1 MRSAHLL
8 LTLALAAAG
17 PAAMAQA
24 VSLTGAP
31 AASANSS
38 AAKKELVA
46 KVLKLQQPAIDGL
59 ARDVARETAQ
69 RVLQAAGQAMM
80 GVPPDKQEALG
91 KQVQA
96 DVKAFFDDAEPRLRD
111 AAAKLAPA
119 ALGPMLED
127 KFSEDEL
134 RQLAAWL
141 ESPVS
146 KKYQA
151 IGPEMQSTLTRKLVD
166 DTRAA
171 VEPKLKALEATLQ
184 KRFAQA
190 APAPASAPAK
200 PANAPASAAKP
211 VVKK

>member
-1 MRSAHLL
+1 MRASSQLV
-8 LTLALAAAG
+8 LTLALVAAG

-31 AASANSS
+31 AASAS
-38 AAKKELVA
+38 AGKKDLVA

-96 DVKAFFDDAEPRLRD
+96 DVKAFYDDAEPRLRD
-111 AAAKLAPA
+111 TAAKLAPTT
-119 ALGPMLED
+119 LGPMLEE

-134 RQLAAWL
+134 KQIAAWL

-151 IGPEMQSTLTRKLVD
+151 IGPEMQSVLTRKLVE
-166 DTRAA
+166 DTRTT

-184 KRFAQA
+184 KRFSQA
-190 APAPASAPAK
+190 APPAPAK
-200 PANAPASAAKP
+200 PASAPASAAKP

>member
-1 MRSAHLL
+1 MRAFPLV
-8 LTLALAAAG
+8 LTLALIAAG
-17 PAAMAQA
+17 PAAQAQA

-31 AASANSS
+31 AASASP
-38 AAKKELVA
+38 AKKELVA

-96 DVKAFFDDAEPRLRD
+96 DVKAFYDDAEPRLRD
-111 AAAKLAPA
+111 AASKLAPA
-119 ALGPMLED
+119 TLGPMLEE

-134 RQLAAWL
+134 KQIAAWL

-151 IGPEMQSTLTRKLVD
+151 IGPEMQSALTRKLVD
-166 DTRAA
+166 DTRTT

-184 KRFAQA
+184 KRFSQA
-190 APAPASAPAK
+190 APAPAK
-200 PANAPASAAKP
+200 PASAPASAAKP

>member
-1 MRSAHLL
+1 MRASHLV

-17 PAAMAQA
+17 PAALAQA

-31 AASANSS
+31 ASTASAG
-38 AAKKELVA
+38 KKELVA

-96 DVKAFFDDAEPRLRD
+96 DVKAFYDDAEPRLRD
-111 AAAKLAPA
+111 AAAKLAPTT
-119 ALGPMLED
+119 LGPMLEE

-134 RQLAAWL
+134 KQIAAWL

-151 IGPEMQSTLTRKLVD
+151 IGPDMQSTLTRKLVE
-166 DTRAA
+166 DTRTS

-184 KRFAQA
+184 KRFTQA
-190 APAPASAPAK
+190 APPQPMSPAK
-200 PANAPASAAKP
+200 PASAPASAAKP

>member
-1 MRSAHLL
+1 MRASHLV

-17 PAAMAQA
+17 PAVMAQA

-96 DVKAFFDDAEPRLRD
+96 DVKAFYDDAEPRLRD
-111 AAAKLAPA
+111 AAAKLAPTT
-119 ALGPMLED
+119 LGPMLEE

-134 RQLAAWL
+134 KQIAAWL

-151 IGPEMQSTLTRKLVD
+151 IGPEMQATLTRKLVE
-166 DTRAA
+166 DTRTT
-171 VEPKLKALEATLQ
+171 VEPKLKALESTLQ
-184 KRFAQA
+184 KRFTQA
-190 APAPASAPAK
+190 SPAPAK
-200 PANAPASAAKP
+200 PASAPASAAKP
-211 VVKK
+211 IVKK